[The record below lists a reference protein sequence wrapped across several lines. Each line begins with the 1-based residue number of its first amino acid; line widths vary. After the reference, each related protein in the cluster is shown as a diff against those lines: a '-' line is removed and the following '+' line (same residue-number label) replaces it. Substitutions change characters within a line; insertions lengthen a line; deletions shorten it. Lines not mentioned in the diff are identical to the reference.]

1 MNHEMEEHCGSCPQ
15 DTVDAAPET
24 PRRGGFEEFERFESS
39 RGCQSEH
46 EGGQTGAS
54 LPSDATDGSN
64 PLASP
69 GRDQREQPL
78 EPLEHDKLEERF
90 RKECRKSCRR
100 NLFVE
105 LLKTVAKVAGVIL
118 AAMGLSSFGEED

>member
-1 MNHEMEEHCGSCPQ
+1 MEKDCKSTPQ
-15 DTVDAAPET
+15 DTVDDGST
-24 PRRGGFEEFERFESS
+24 VVGGGFERFESS
-39 RGCQSEH
+39 KSSSGYQPQQ
-46 EGGQTGAS
+46 EGGRAGTN
-54 LPSDATDGSN
+54 N

-78 EPLEHDKLEERF
+78 EPFASPGCDQREQPLERASLEERF

-118 AAMGLSSFGEED
+118 AAMGLSSFNEED

>member
-1 MNHEMEEHCGSCPQ
+1 MEKDCKSTPQ
-15 DTVDAAPET
+15 DTVDDGST
-24 PRRGGFEEFERFESS
+24 VVGGGFERFESS
-39 RGCQSEH
+39 KSSKGYQPQQ
-46 EGGQTGAS
+46 EGGRAGT
-54 LPSDATDGSN
+54 SN

-69 GRDQREQPL
+69 GRDHREQPLEPFASPGCDQREQPL
-78 EPLEHDKLEERF
+78 ELDKLEERF

-118 AAMGLSSFGEED
+118 AAMGLSSFNEED